1 MLKPLKSKKKIETIF
16 EKGFVIK
23 EDGLMLKAYN
33 FKDSESS
40 FGVSVPKKIF
50 ASAVNRNRIK
60 RLLKE
65 GVRAAS
71 GSVSLSPGLSFF
83 LIYTDSKILPH
94 EEVFLKVKKLI
105 ESISN

>member
-1 MLKPLKSKKKIETIF
+1 MLKPLKSKNKIEAIF

-23 EDGLMLKAYN
+23 EDGLILKAYD
-33 FKDSESS
+33 FKDGESS

-65 GVRAAS
+65 GIRAAS

-94 EEVFLKVKKLI
+94 EEVFLKVEKLI